1 MAIIEFFEKIF
12 SYIGAINVNGG
23 VTFAYWLSNN
33 FMAILSF
40 VLFVVLVAID
50 ISLKGDKYIHDERSM
65 Y

>member
-1 MAIIEFFEKIF
+1 MAVIEFFEKIF

-40 VLFVVLVAID
+40 ILFVVLAAIE
-50 ISLKGDKYIHDERSM
+50 ISIKDNKYIHDERSM